1 MIEDDDRVILREMR
15 DLLPPA
21 GRVAAAT
28 VGQHDSG
35 TLAMYLV
42 VYTRPI
48 CLDLRYA
55 GLLIRFQT
63 KEDR

>member
-1 MIEDDDRVILREMR
+1 MIEDDDRVILREMG

-21 GRVAAAT
+21 GRVAAAA
-28 VGQHDSG
+28 VGQHDNG

-48 CLDLRYA
+48 CLDRRHA

-63 KEDR
+63 KKDR